1 MDATPRD
8 DLRVDRFGER
18 ALLVRAADQGSIH
31 SLAAGLLG
39 ALAAGR
45 LADVVPGDRTLLVT
59 FDGTVD
65 GEAVAREAIAAVAA
79 LPTAPAT
86 PRRHVIPVRYG
97 GTDGPDLAE
106 AARLVGRTPDD
117 VVALHAGR
125 DHPVLFI
132 GFAPGFP
139 YIGGLAPELVLP
151 RLATPRTSTPPGSVA
166 IAEAYTGIYP
176 AALPGGWRVIGR
188 TAAPMFDPHADPPTT
203 LLPGDLVRFEAIR

>member
-1 MDATPRD
+1 MDAPPRH
-8 DLRVDRFGER
+8 DLRVDGFGER

-31 SLAAGLLG
+31 ALAAGLLG
-39 ALAAGR
+39 ELAAGR

-65 GEAVAREAIAAVAA
+65 GEAAAREAIAAAA
-79 LPTAPAT
+79 AQPTAPAT

-97 GTDGPDLAE
+97 GVDGPDLDD
-106 AARLVGRTPDD
+106 AARLADRTPDE
-117 VVALHAGR
+117 VVALHTGR

-151 RLATPRTSTPPGSVA
+151 RLPTPRTSTPPGSVA

-176 AALPGGWRVIGR
+176 AALPGGWRVIGH
-188 TAAPMFDPHADPPTT
+188 TATPMFDPRADPPTT
-203 LLPGDLVRFEAIR
+203 LLPGDLVRFEAIS